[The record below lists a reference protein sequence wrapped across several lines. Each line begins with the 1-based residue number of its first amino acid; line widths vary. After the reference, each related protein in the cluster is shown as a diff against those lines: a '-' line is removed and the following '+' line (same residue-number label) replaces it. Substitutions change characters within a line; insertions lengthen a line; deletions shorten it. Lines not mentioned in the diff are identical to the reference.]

1 MDIEKTAEL
10 QEMGLIEKLS
20 SEYYNLTSAEKR
32 AADYIAGHRAETQS
46 MSITELAEA
55 SDVAEATLSRFVRRL
70 GYRGFSGFKIALAK
84 SLAAAD
90 QELSPLSGEISEK
103 DSFSEVT
110 RKLYAA
116 DVDAITQTMNLTDED
131 KVREAADILEN
142 AAKVFCMGQGGSMV
156 LAEEA
161 RHLFLTSSPKYMSVA
176 DNHTQA
182 ITAAMLD
189 PDDAVLYFSYSG
201 ATKDMMQTLAL
212 AQGRGAKVILITH
225 YPNSP
230 GAKYADVILRCG
242 TNESPLQM
250 GSVPAKISQLFL
262 LDVLFSEVCRRNLK
276 KCRESR
282 AVIADALADK
292 HL

>member
-1 MDIEKTAEL
+1 MDMTPEI
-10 QEMGLIEKLS
+10 QETGLIEKLS
-20 SEYYNLTSAEKR
+20 NEYYNLTATEKK
-32 AADYIAGHRAETQS
+32 AADYIAGHRVETQS

-70 GYRGFSGFKIALAK
+70 GYKGFSGFKIALAK
-84 SLAAAD
+84 SLASSD

-103 DSFSEVT
+103 DSFSDVT
-110 RKLYAA
+110 RKLYSA
-116 DVDAITQTMNLTDED
+116 DVDAITQTLNLIDEEA
-131 KVREAADILEN
+131 VRKAADYLEAAG
-142 AAKVFCMGQGGSMV
+142 KVFCMGQGGSMV
-156 LAEEA
+156 IADEA
-161 RHLFLTSSPKYMSVA
+161 RHLFLTSSGKYISVA

-182 ITAAMLD
+182 IVAATLEQ
-189 PDDAVLYFSYSG
+189 DDAVLYFSYSG
-201 ATKDMMQTLAL
+201 ATKDMMHTLGL
-212 AQGRGAKVILITH
+212 ARGRGAKVILITH

-230 GAKYADVILRCG
+230 GAKYADVILQCG

-282 AVIADALADK
+282 SLIADALAEK